1 MLPLGAAGDS
11 PDAIRLLL
19 VDDVPQVRRE
29 LRTALSLTGGVQV
42 VGEAADGR
50 QAVDL
55 AQSLEPDVVLMDLE
69 MTGMDGFEA
78 GALIKAAAPS
88 CRLVALTIHAGADER
103 RRAIAAGFDAF
114 VVKGASMLTLM
125 LAIQTQGETR

>member
-1 MLPLGAAGDS
+1 MLPLGSTGDS

-42 VGEAADGR
+42 VGEAVDGR

-55 AQSLEPDVVLMDLE
+55 AVSLEPDVVLMDLE
-69 MTGMDGFEA
+69 MPGMDGFEA
-78 GALIKAAAPS
+78 AARITAAAPS
-88 CRLVALTIHAGADER
+88 CRLVALTIHAGAEER
-103 RRAIAAGFDAF
+103 QRAHAAGFDAF

>member
-1 MLPLGAAGDS
+1 M
-11 PDAIRLLL
+11 LL

-50 QAVDL
+50 QAADL
-55 AQSLEPDVVLMDLE
+55 AERLEPDVVLMDLE
-69 MTGMDGFEA
+69 MPGMDGFEA
-78 GALIKAAAPS
+78 AALIKAASPT

-103 RRAIAAGFDAF
+103 QRAQAAGFDAF

-125 LAIQTQGETR
+125 LAIHTQGVSR

>member
-1 MLPLGAAGDS
+1 MLPLGSAGNS
-11 PDAIRLLL
+11 SNAIRLLL

-42 VGEAADGR
+42 VGEAPDGR
-50 QAVDL
+50 RAVDL
-55 AQSLEPDVVLMDLE
+55 AENLNPDVVLMDLE
-69 MTGMDGFEA
+69 MPGMDGFEA
-78 GALIKAAAPS
+78 AALIKATAPS
-88 CRLVALTIHAGADER
+88 CRLVALTIHAGAADR
-103 RRAIAAGFDAF
+103 RRAHAAGFDAF

>member
-1 MLPLGAAGDS
+1 
-11 PDAIRLLL
+11 LL

-29 LRTALSLTGGVQV
+29 LKTALSLTGGVQV

-50 QAVDL
+50 RAVDL
-55 AQSLEPDVVLMDLE
+55 TESLEPDVVLMDLE
-69 MTGMDGFEA
+69 MPGMDGFEA
-78 GALIKAAAPS
+78 AALIRAAAPS
-88 CRLVALTIHAGADER
+88 CRLVALTIHAGAEER
-103 RRAIAAGFDAF
+103 QRAHAAGFDAF